1 MVTEPAE
8 VLHTLVSV
16 WWVLPKRCEI
26 LVFREA
32 KRRHFVR
39 RKMVPIIIGMAF
51 WLDSTRL
58 LAQISTAY
66 FPCYF
71 FRQGK
76 KRKKDD

>member
-16 WWVLPKRCEI
+16 RWVLPKRCEI
-26 LVFREA
+26 LVFLAEL
-32 KRRHFVR
+32 KRGMCEEKRIWRFGLTFFV
-39 RKMVPIIIGMAF
+39 
-51 WLDSTRL
+51 T
-58 LAQISTAY
+58 
-66 FPCYF
+66 F